1 MEISFKMK
9 TQLMLA
15 MMITLLL
22 AGSVFAGVCEPLSPV
37 SDNVLEHHR
46 DYRPRLDFRHPDD
59 GECSVSL
66 PVGDTVEFSLW
77 AWNLLDGIREARFQL
92 ISSGNIVRFLPAEDF
107 YTVQGQSAVRVDGLS
122 RLDLDIT
129 GFSVCGPILVGVA
142 TIAIAD
148 GVDGVFVDL
157 DGYGALGMP
166 IVQGGSGLD
175 MAAVSP
181 FHGAYAGA
189 TDLYHCQPALCA
201 EPLAPITDFTPI
213 QTGGMVIELGWTAG
227 DGDFTMI
234 RYRADGTNPTSIDD
248 GELLMLFPA
257 HEGQWQSVIHTNPDV
272 PEYWY
277 TAFNVLSD
285 GDAVSL
291 GSRLECGSFTTASVD
306 ESIANEDTTW
316 SSIKNRYR

>member
-1 MEISFKMK
+1 MK

-15 MMITLLL
+15 MLVMLLL
-22 AGSVFAGVCEPLSPV
+22 ANSVFAGVCEPLSPV

-59 GECSVSL
+59 GGCSASL
-66 PVGDTVEFSLW
+66 PTSSTVEFSLW
-77 AWNLLDGIREARFQL
+77 AWNLLDGIRGASFQL
-92 ISSGNIVRFLPAEDF
+92 VSNGDIISFQPAEDF
-107 YTVQGQSAVRVDGLS
+107 YTVQGHTAVRVDGFS
-122 RLDLDIT
+122 RLDLEVT
-129 GFSVCGPILVGVA
+129 GFGTCGPILVGVA
-142 TIAIAD
+142 TIAIAE
-148 GVDGVFVDL
+148 GADGVFVDL

-166 IVQGGSGLD
+166 MVQDGSGLD

-189 TDLYHCQPALCA
+189 TDLYHCQPTLCA

-213 QTGGMVIELGWTAG
+213 QTGDMVIELGWTAG
-227 DGDFTMI
+227 NGDYTMI
-234 RYRADGTNPTSIDD
+234 RYREDGTNPTSIYD

-257 HEGQWQSVIHTNPDV
+257 NEGQWQSVIHTNPEV

-277 TAFNVLSD
+277 TAFNVLSN
-285 GDAVSL
+285 GDTVSL
-291 GSRLECGSFTTASVD
+291 GSRLECGSFTAGSVD
-306 ESIANEDTTW
+306 ESIANEDTSW